1 MSTLEQGADEGLFSV
16 SGLIERAQE
25 QAGVADASILD
36 TPGLRAISHSLS
48 CATDEMNFI
57 SSRRAQRLLNEALIK
72 RLRLESYLQR
82 EPAIRDIRLKSPIF
96 LVAPART
103 GTTFLHRL
111 LAQDPEHRTLR
122 LWEALQAPPADPE
135 YQGDPEYFKQDYRV
149 AIARKYLE
157 TRARYTPDIAHIHHT
172 SVDEPEEC
180 FGLLET
186 SMLSHSFIFYGPVLE
201 YLEWLDQRSDDEWLE
216 AYRIYA
222 DQLRLLQW
230 WAPGERWVM
239 KTPFHMWAID
249 ALCATFPDA
258 LIVQQH
264 RTPAACMA
272 SYCSLMEV
280 AYGPLAVNFGREQI
294 GQIAFSY
301 YRDALARNVAARKKL
316 GDDQFIDIDYK
327 ELMSDPI
334 GCVKRIYK
342 AAGSGLKDS
351 TAEIM
356 QAWLAEQAKS
366 RKKVSKHEYSLDD
379 YGLDEEE
386 VNEIFAG
393 YSALN
398 TSASGDR

>member
-1 MSTLEQGADEGLFSV
+1 MSTLEQGANEGLFSV
-16 SGLIERAQE
+16 SELIERATS
-25 QAGVADASILD
+25 QAGIKDTSILD
-36 TPGLRAISHSLS
+36 TPGLRALSHSLT
-48 CATDEMNFI
+48 CASDEMNFI

-72 RLRLESYLQR
+72 RLRLENYLER
-82 EPAIRDIRLKSPIF
+82 EPSIREIQLKSPIF

-111 LAQDPEHRTLR
+111 LAQDPAHRTLR

-135 YQGDPEYFKQDYRV
+135 YQGDPEYFNKDYRV
-149 AIARKYLE
+149 AVARKYLE
-157 TRARYTPDIAHIHHT
+157 TRARYTPDIASIHST

-201 YLEWLDQRSDDEWLE
+201 YIEWLNERSDKEWLE
-216 AYRIYA
+216 AYSIYA

-230 WAPGERWVM
+230 WAPGDRWVL

-258 LIVQQH
+258 VIVQQH

-272 SYCSLMEV
+272 SYCSLMQV
-280 AYGPLAVNFGREQI
+280 AYAPLAVNFTSEQI
-294 GQIAFSY
+294 GQVAFAY

-316 GDDQFIDIDYK
+316 GHKQFIDIDYK
-327 ELMSDPI
+327 DLIADPI
-334 GCVKRIYK
+334 SCVRRIYQ
-342 AAGSGLKDS
+342 AAGAELEDA

-356 QAWLAEQAKS
+356 RTWLDEQAKS
-366 RKKVSKHEYSLDD
+366 RKNNSKHEYSLGD
-379 YGLDEEE
+379 YGLDEDE
-386 VNEIFAG
+386 VNEIFSE
-393 YSALN
+393 YSKFN
-398 TSASGDR
+398 T

>member
-1 MSTLEQGADEGLFSV
+1 VSTLEQGASEGLFSV
-16 SGLIERAQE
+16 TELIERARS
-25 QAGVADASILD
+25 QAGVKDASILD
-36 TPGLRAISHSLS
+36 TPGLRALSHSLTS
-48 CATDEMNFI
+48 ASDEMNFI

-72 RLRLESYLQR
+72 RLRLESYLEH
-82 EPAIRDIRLKSPIF
+82 EPSIGDIQLKSPIF

-111 LAQDPEHRTLR
+111 LAQDPVHRTLR
-122 LWEALQAPPADPE
+122 LWEALQAPPAEPE
-135 YQGDPEYFKQDYRV
+135 YQGDPEYFSKDFRV

-201 YLEWLDQRSDDEWLE
+201 YIDWLDQRSDDEWLE

-230 WAPGERWVM
+230 WAPGERWVL

-249 ALCATFPDA
+249 ALCATFPDG

-280 AYGPLAVNFGREQI
+280 AYGPLAVNFSREQI
-294 GQIAFSY
+294 GQVAFAY
-301 YRDALARNVAARKKL
+301 YRDALARNVAARRKL
-316 GDDQFIDIDYK
+316 GHKQFIDIDYK
-327 ELMSDPI
+327 DLVSDPVS
-334 GCVKRIYK
+334 CVRRIYH
-342 AAGSGLKDS
+342 AAGTELDSS
-351 TAEIM
+351 TADIM
-356 QAWLAEQAKS
+356 QSWLDEQARS
-366 RKKVSKHEYSLDD
+366 RTKVSKHEYSLED
-379 YGLDEEE
+379 YGLNEDE
-386 VNEIFAG
+386 VNEIFLE
-393 YSALN
+393 YSRFNTAAN
-398 TSASGDR
+398 TS